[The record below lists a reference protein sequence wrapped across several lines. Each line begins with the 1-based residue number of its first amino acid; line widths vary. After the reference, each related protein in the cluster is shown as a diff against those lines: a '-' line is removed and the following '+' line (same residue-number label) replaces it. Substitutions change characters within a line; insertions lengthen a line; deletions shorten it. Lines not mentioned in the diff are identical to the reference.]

1 MLAKHPRQSRRR
13 RPHGGNGKGRRGRRS
28 RSQRPQR
35 ISSARFLETADKG
48 LRAVERWWRS
58 RSDSSRH
65 AIRSV
70 GAGVALVA
78 GAVGLPTGAAI
89 VAHAGP
95 LRGTESWTHISD
107 ARVLLS
113 VYSIQ
118 TGKSKMLPMNDYI
131 LQVLSAE
138 LTPKSNMAAM
148 EAAAVACRTYAVR
161 ADMLHGQGDGL
172 AASHHDDLTD
182 SPETDLPMWT
192 GSEVQRA
199 YGNAADLFI
208 ARLQTSIE
216 RTDGMVVTYHGSPI
230 LAFQFPI
237 SGGHTVSALQAFGKS
252 IAYLPSVP
260 CPADAASPRHQEIVK
275 VDRAE
280 WNAVFPA
287 HPLPKSHTDW
297 SKLVDVRY
305 EGQSGVVREV
315 QVGTEELTAS
325 AFAAK
330 LHLPSLSFRVLPSA
344 HSLSF
349 LCDGRGL
356 QVGMS
361 LHEANALAEQGETW
375 EKILRTFYPGT
386 KDEPDVSFLGSS
398 LPPAIFAR

>member
-1 MLAKHPRQSRRR
+1 MPTQYPRQSV
-13 RPHGGNGKGRRGRRS
+13 RGRRHAGHRTS
-28 RSQRPQR
+28 RSGRSGRPKRPQR
-35 ISSARFLETADKG
+35 ISAVRCLEATEKG
-48 LRAVERWWRS
+48 LRAVGRWWWR

-70 GAGVALVA
+70 GAVVALVV
-78 GAVGLPTGAAI
+78 GAVGLPTGAAM

-95 LRGTESWTHISD
+95 LRGTESWTHMSD

-118 TGKSKMLPMNDYI
+118 TGKSQMLPMNDYI

-138 LTPKSNMAAM
+138 LTPKSKMAAM

-182 SPETDLPMWT
+182 SPETDLPMWSA
-192 GSEVQRA
+192 SEVQRA

-237 SGGHTVSALQAFGKS
+237 SGGHTVSALQAFGKD
-252 IAYLPSVP
+252 IPYLPSVP
-260 CPADAASPRHQEIVK
+260 CPADAASPRHQEIIK
-275 VDRAE
+275 VDPAE
-280 WNAVFPA
+280 WDAVFPA
-287 HPLPKSHTDW
+287 NPLPKSRAAM

-315 QVGTEELTAS
+315 QVGKEALTAS

-330 LHLPSLSFRVLPSA
+330 LHLPSLAFHVHASA

-349 LCDGRGL
+349 LCEGRGL

-375 EKILRTFYPGT
+375 EAILATFYPGT